1 MKWKRKIKRI
11 QENNPKLFSWI
22 IGGIA
27 GCITYIIL
35 TVMYL
40 LRIF

>member
-11 QENNPKLFSWI
+11 QENNPKLFSWVL
-22 IGGIA
+22 GGTA
-27 GCITYIIL
+27 GWLISIIL
-35 TVMYL
+35 AAMYL